1 MDRRLQAAGGLPLLV
16 WLQLQP
22 ATAIQRLRARGA
34 ARDLAKVTDLAAFTA
49 ALDVAE
55 PAGPHLTVDGES
67 PTDDVVRSVLAALAG
82 PPA

>member
-34 ARDLAKVTDLAAFTA
+34 ARDLAKMTDPAAFVA

-55 PAGPHLTVDGES
+55 PAGPHLTLDGES
-67 PTDDVVRSVLAALAG
+67 PIDVVVRSALAALAEH
-82 PPA
+82 PA